1 VLILEIS
8 RNSKQGL

>member
-1 VLILEIS
+1 MLVLEIS